1 MQNKYLWNPVYKLV
15 MKIKY
20 EYINKTKNNDINF
33 ELWLKELNNDE
44 YTNIFDCLQTNQ
56 YDNFLLIR
64 YGLAEMQ
71 RGMWDDENSIY
82 RECRS
87 IVIDLE
93 REEIVLCPFRKFF
106 NLNEVKENEINKILN
121 DIQNSKV
128 FEITNKLDGSMQSSR
143 YYNGEIFMSGSMA
156 LNPNQSWR
164 LSDGYSKLTHC
175 HKKMITDNPEY
186 TFIFEYIS
194 IKDAHVVLYKKEY
207 EGMYLIGMR
216 NVNTGKEESY
226 NTLLKFSKQ
235 YQVPMAQ
242 IETISFEKLLE
253 DMKKYKS
260 HEKEGWVVNIDGHKI
275 KVKCDDY
282 VHLHKLLDKFSSV
295 SVIIENIAENKFDD
309 MLSKIPDNYKERVI
323 SVGSKI
329 LDYKREVENNIEKY
343 YKLAP
348 KDDKKDFMVWVDNNC
363 PVNIRSYV
371 KCKFLNKTYNILKKG
386 TNGYK
391 KLKDL
396 GISDNCSI
404 LFYDLEGD
412 SDE

>member
-20 EYINKTKNNDINF
+20 EYISKTKNNDINF

-242 IETISFEKLLE
+242 IETISFENLLE

-282 VHLHKLLDKFSSV
+282 VYLHKLLDKFSSV
-295 SVIIENIAENKFDD
+295 NVIIENIAENKFDD

-363 PVNIRSYV
+363 PINIRSYV